1 MAQGSEN
8 STHEADTV
16 KLLMGMAFD
25 VYNDSLCETASANSW
40 PFRSLTHMA
49 ANRLVS
55 LMRDEGPDAELPSE
69 FVPFAS
75 VLH

>member
-8 STHEADTV
+8 PTHEADTV
-16 KLLMGMAFD
+16 KLLVGMAFD
-25 VYNDSLCETASANSW
+25 VYNDSCETASANSW

-55 LMRDEGPDAELPSE
+55 LMSDEGPDAELPSE
-69 FVPFAS
+69 FVPSAS
-75 VLH
+75 DLH